1 MKICIFSDIHG
12 NNYAFRSFVNEVKD
26 KFDYYLFAGDIYGYY
41 YGIEEILSLMKCLNP
56 LKMVIGNHDANYI
69 EIHNSYKDNPYGS
82 LYGLSY
88 NIRSD
93 KLYKLL
99 IKQSKHIELELDGIK
114 IKMVH
119 GTLNDYLNG
128 RDYPDTEYDYYPD
141 YLNYDVVIQ
150 GHTHYKMRKNYF
162 GTMIIN
168 PGSIGQSR
176 NGDGITYAVLDTHS
190 KEVIF
195 KKTNWNKESLYKEI
209 NSIEPANIKL
219 IEVLEREIR

>member
-41 YGIEEILSLMKCLNP
+41 YGIDEILSLMNSLNP

-69 EIHNSYKDNPYGS
+69 KIHNDYKDNLYS
-82 LYGLSY
+82 SQYGLSY

-93 KLYKLL
+93 KLYNLL
-99 IKQSKHIELELDGIK
+99 IKQPKHIEIELDDIK

-128 RDYPDTEYDYYPD
+128 RDYPNKEYDYCSD

-150 GHTHYKMRKNYF
+150 GHTHYKMRKNF
-162 GTMIIN
+162 FETMIVN

-176 NGDGITYAVLDTHS
+176 NLDGLTYAVLDTQS
-190 KEVIF
+190 KEVTF
-195 KKTNWNKESLYKEI
+195 KKINWNKELLYKEI

-219 IEVLEREIR
+219 IEVLEREKK

>member
-26 KFDYYLFAGDIYGYY
+26 KFDYYLFAGDIFGYY
-41 YGIEEILSLMKCLNP
+41 YGIEEILSLMNCLNP

-69 EIHNSYKDNPYGS
+69 KIHNNYKDNSYAS
-82 LYGLSY
+82 QYGLSY
-88 NIRSD
+88 SIRSD
-93 KLYKLL
+93 RLYNLL

-119 GTLNDYLNG
+119 GTLKDYLNG
-128 RDYPDTEYDYYPD
+128 RDYPDKEYTYCSD

-150 GHTHYKMRKNYF
+150 GHTHCKMRKNCF

-176 NGDGITYAVLDTHS
+176 NKDGITYAVLDTQS
-190 KEVIF
+190 MEVIF
-195 KKTNWNKESLYKEI
+195 KKINWDKESLYKEI